1 LLLFLVCSLLPVA
14 ALAFVAFGT
23 VTRQLREASFERL
36 QHDGQTLAAAISQRL
51 HFLDSDLRQVAP
63 RNTPCGTAVSQ
74 TPPCDGSLQYG
85 LNSLAFVPDKGTPLW
100 FFGTPGP
107 LPPLNRVSRDSVES
121 GRSLV
126 LEVFQGDRKVVYLV
140 RAGVD
145 RGNHAGLLVGV
156 VDGDYLW
163 GGFETNPLI
172 PTREL
177 HVFGGWNRI
186 AYQSVTSVVT
196 LPELPHDSA
205 SAGSGRFEWHIGQAP
220 YLAAYVRFG
229 LPAGLSGPRWTL
241 VLSEDRAAAEAPMAK
256 FRRTFPFVALLSL
269 IVALLLG
276 ISQLQRHLV
285 PLVALQE
292 GTRRL
297 ANQQFD
303 QPVKVSSGDEFSEL
317 ADSFNTMSD
326 RISRQFRALTTAAET
341 DRAVLSSVDTER
353 IVEAV
358 LTRMR
363 DVCSCDRVAVL
374 LLGVESA
381 DAGISAMLYTGGDGP
396 GMIGTSSLLVPH
408 AELERLRS
416 ALEGFT
422 LAEGPAPGYLS
433 AVVRDGASSV
443 VLFPLRFKAELFG
456 AVILVAA
463 DEVGRGVEEM
473 MQAERVASQ
482 VALALANARMVDQIR
497 ALAFYDNLTGLPNR
511 LSFKRRIR
519 DELDRSR
526 REQRMFAVFF
536 LDLDHFSRIND
547 TLGHRFGDRLVQ
559 EVAVRLRD
567 RCIRVEPGAEVA
579 RLGGDEF
586 TIVLPNLSGTQA
598 VVHLAEQVL
607 DSFNT
612 PFALD
617 GHEVFVSA
625 SIGVAIHPVDGS
637 DVEDL
642 LKNADVAMYQAK
654 RNGRGTFRVFASSMG
669 VSADQRLAL
678 EGQLRKAI
686 EAGQFALWYQP
697 VVDVAKGT
705 IVGCEALIR
714 WQHPERGMV
723 FPGDFIALCEDTG
736 LIMPI
741 GEWVLRTACAQNRR
755 WQLEGLPAIPVAVN
769 LSGQQLRG
777 ASIVDLVG
785 EVLAASD
792 LEPRFLELELTESTL
807 MEDGA
812 GVQTTLAGLADLGV
826 GLALDDFG
834 TGYSSLSYLKYFPVN
849 TLKIDRSFTRDVT
862 NSPGEAAITSAI
874 VAMGH
879 ALSLRVVG
887 EGVENVEQFE
897 LLRDQG
903 CDVIQGN
910 WVSPPLP
917 ADAFAG
923 FLRNAAGWKQV
934 EARQNGGP
942 AGSIRGARSRPG
954 RAVGRRA

>member
-1 LLLFLVCSLLPVA
+1 
-14 ALAFVAFGT
+14 
-23 VTRQLREASFERL
+23 
-36 QHDGQTLAAAISQRL
+36 
-51 HFLDSDLRQVAP
+51 
-63 RNTPCGTAVSQ
+63 
-74 TPPCDGSLQYG
+74 
-85 LNSLAFVPDKGTPLW
+85 
-100 FFGTPGP
+100 
-107 LPPLNRVSRDSVES
+107 
-121 GRSLV
+121 
-126 LEVFQGDRKVVYLV
+126 
-140 RAGVD
+140 
-145 RGNHAGLLVGV
+145 
-156 VDGDYLW
+156 
-163 GGFETNPLI
+163 
-172 PTREL
+172 
-177 HVFGGWNRI
+177 
-186 AYQSVTSVVT
+186 
-196 LPELPHDSA
+196 
-205 SAGSGRFEWHIGQAP
+205 
-220 YLAAYVRFG
+220 
-229 LPAGLSGPRWTL
+229 
-241 VLSEDRAAAEAPMAK
+241 
-256 FRRTFPFVALLSL
+256 
-269 IVALLLG
+269 
-276 ISQLQRHLV
+276 
-285 PLVALQE
+285 
-292 GTRRL
+292 
-297 ANQQFD
+297 
-303 QPVKVSSGDEFSEL
+303 
-317 ADSFNTMSD
+317 
-326 RISRQFRALTTAAET
+326 
-341 DRAVLSSVDTER
+341 
-353 IVEAV
+353 
-358 LTRMR
+358 
-363 DVCSCDRVAVL
+363 
-374 LLGVESA
+374 
-381 DAGISAMLYTGGDGP
+381 
-396 GMIGTSSLLVPH
+396 
-408 AELERLRS
+408 
-416 ALEGFT
+416 
-422 LAEGPAPGYLS
+422 
-433 AVVRDGASSV
+433 
-443 VLFPLRFKAELFG
+443 
-456 AVILVAA
+456 
-463 DEVGRGVEEM
+463 
-473 MQAERVASQ
+473 
-482 VALALANARMVDQIR
+482 
-497 ALAFYDNLTGLPNR
+497 
-511 LSFKRRIR
+511 
-519 DELDRSR
+519 
-526 REQRMFAVFF
+526 
-536 LDLDHFSRIND
+536 
-547 TLGHRFGDRLVQ
+547 
-559 EVAVRLRD
+559 
-567 RCIRVEPGAEVA
+567 
-579 RLGGDEF
+579 
-586 TIVLPNLSGTQA
+586 
-598 VVHLAEQVL
+598 
-607 DSFNT
+607 
-612 PFALD
+612 
-617 GHEVFVSA
+617 
-625 SIGVAIHPVDGS
+625 
-637 DVEDL
+637 
-642 LKNADVAMYQAK
+642 MYQAK